1 MESSIGRDLIIIRQ
15 PDSIFQA
22 RGIIENGTFEG
33 RWHFSFD
40 QYYDR
45 DYSHFGT
52 LRVFN
57 DDTLS
62 PGAIW
67 PLHAHRNIEVV
78 TYCASGVFRH
88 ADENGEGDI
97 LRKGW
102 VQHTTVGR
110 GMSHSEINDSSSES
124 MRFIQMWFLPSE
136 LNLEPA
142 LQQKPVERSERKNR
156 LLPLVSS
163 NPEDKSALPLVSDGC
178 VFSSYLEN
186 GHFVEHTLEKGRG
199 AYLYVLEGG
208 SVRVNGHSTVALSAA
223 KIIGGQNLR
232 IKAEADVELLLVE
245 VPLAVG
251 DRYGL

>member
-1 MESSIGRDLIIIRQ
+1 MITIRP
-15 PDSIFQA
+15 PDSIYQA

-62 PGAIW
+62 PGATW
-67 PLHAHRNIEVV
+67 PLHSHRNIEVV
-78 TYCASGVFRH
+78 TYCAAGVFRH
-88 ADENGEGDI
+88 ADENGVGDI

-136 LNLEPA
+136 LNLEPV
-142 LQQKPVERSERKNR
+142 LQQKPVEQFERKNR
-156 LLPLVSS
+156 LLL
-163 NPEDKSALPLVSDGC
+163 LVSDKPDDER
-178 VFSSYLEN
+178 VLPIISDARVYSSFLEN
-186 GHFVEHTLEKGRG
+186 GHFVEHGLDTGRG

-208 SVRVNGHSTVALSAA
+208 SVRINGHSAEALSAA
-223 KIIGGQNLR
+223 RIIGGQNLK

-251 DRYGL
+251 NRYGL

>member
-1 MESSIGRDLIIIRQ
+1 MESMTGRDLIIIRQ
-15 PDSIFQA
+15 PDSIYQA

-52 LRVFN
+52 LRAFN

-62 PGAIW
+62 PGATW
-67 PLHAHRNIEVV
+67 PLHPHRNIEVV

-88 ADENGEGDI
+88 ADESGQGNI

-110 GMSHSEINDSSSES
+110 GMSHTEINDSDSES

-142 LQQKPVERSERKNR
+142 LQQKPVEQSERKNK
-156 LLPLVSS
+156 LLLLVSGS
-163 NPEDKSALPLVSDGC
+163 ASDESALPITSDALVY
-178 VFSSYLEN
+178 SSYLEN
-186 GHFVEHTLEKGRG
+186 GRFVEHRLDTGRG

-208 SVRVNGHSTVALSAA
+208 SVRINGHSAVALSAA

-232 IKAEADVELLLVE
+232 IKAEANVELLVVE

>member
-1 MESSIGRDLIIIRQ
+1 MESILGRDLIIVRQ
-15 PDSIFQA
+15 PDSIFRA

-45 DYSHFGT
+45 EYSHFGT
-52 LRVFN
+52 LRVLN

-62 PGAIW
+62 PGAVW
-67 PLHAHRNIEVV
+67 PLHPHRNIEVV
-78 TYCASGVFRH
+78 TYCAAGVFRH
-88 ADENGEGDI
+88 ADENGKGYI

-110 GMSHSEINDSSSES
+110 GMSHSEINDQPDEP

-136 LNLEPA
+136 ADLAPA
-142 LQQKPVERSERKNR
+142 LQQKPVEQSERKDR

-163 NPEDKSALPLVSDGC
+163 FAGDEGALPIMSDARI
-178 VFSSYLEN
+178 FSCWLES
-186 GHFVEHTLEKGRG
+186 GKVVEHVVETGRG
-199 AYLYVLEGG
+199 VYLYVLEGG
-208 SVRVNGHSTVALSAA
+208 SVKANGHDVPALGAA
-223 KIIGGQNLR
+223 KIIGGQRLR
-232 IKAEADVELLLVE
+232 IKADADVELLLVE

-251 DRYGL
+251 NRYGM

>member
-1 MESSIGRDLIIIRQ
+1 MESMTGRDLIIIRQ
-15 PDSIFQA
+15 PDSIYQA

-62 PGAIW
+62 PGATW
-67 PLHAHRNIEVV
+67 PLHSHRNIEVV
-78 TYCASGVFRH
+78 TYCAAGAFRH
-88 ADENGEGDI
+88 ADENGAGDI

-102 VQHTTVGR
+102 VQHTSVGR

-142 LQQKPVERSERKNR
+142 LQQKPVEQTERKNR
-156 LLPLVSS
+156 LLLLVSS
-163 NPEDKSALPLVSDGC
+163 DPADEGALPIVSDAR
-178 VFSSYLEN
+178 VYSSYLET
-186 GHFVEHTLEKGRG
+186 GHHVEHELETGRG
-199 AYLYVLEGG
+199 AYLYILEGG
-208 SVRVNGHSTVALSAA
+208 SVRINGHSVPTLSAA
-223 KIIGGQNLR
+223 KVIGGQNLR
-232 IKAEADVELLLVE
+232 IKAEDDVELLLVE